1 MRVDYG
7 SPIFGQHIRLTMKVR
22 ILAFGI
28 AKDIVGGKAGEMEF
42 SEDATITQ
50 VKEALTEKYPDFD
63 KLAKFS
69 IAVNES
75 YQEDSYVIKEGDEL
89 VIIPPVS
96 GG

>member
-1 MRVDYG
+1 
-7 SPIFGQHIRLTMKVR
+7 MKVN

-28 AKDIVGGKAGEMEF
+28 AKDIVGGKAGEMDF
-42 SEDATITQ
+42 SEDATISE
-50 VKEALTEKYPDFD
+50 VKQALTEKYPSFEQ
-63 KLAKFS
+63 LAKFS

-75 YQEDSYVIKEGDEL
+75 YQDDHYVIKEGDEL

>member
-1 MRVDYG
+1 MTV
-7 SPIFGQHIRLTMKVR
+7 K

-28 AKDIVGGKAGEMEF
+28 AKDIVGGR
-42 SEDATITQ
+42 SSDLVLEDNTTIAD
-50 VKEALTEKYPDFD
+50 VKTALTKSFPAFKD
-63 KLAKFS
+63 LQKFA

-75 YQEDSYVIKEGDEL
+75 YQEDDYEIHDGDEL